1 MISPPPLGPACIMM
15 VFLALRA
22 RTSAA
27 SIIILVACIFTL
39 PCVSLIQSPELTSER
54 ANPSLPDFPEEVD
67 PSPSTPLSESAFAS
81 VKIGPSDFNTKGP

>member
-1 MISPPPLGPACIMM
+1 MISPPPLGPACIII

-27 SIIILVACIFTL
+27 SIIMLVPCILIL

-54 ANPSLPDFPEEVD
+54 ANPSLPALPEELD
-67 PSPSTPLSESAFAS
+67 PSPSTPLSGSAFAS
-81 VKIGPSDFNTKGP
+81 DRIGPSDFNIKGP